1 MTDADV
7 TEIEFPDQAQ
17 QKGNRFPLRLDQ
29 GQHDRRIDDT
39 KRNPWNPCACADINH
54 PEPRAP
60 GQHRP
65 EEQGVEEKTLTNAG
79 GRAETGQIVSAVPQ
93 EKEIGV
99 AFELRAFLIG
109 GAPLEQCGERVEERP
124 EALST
129 LSGHY
134 DPAQAFLLATRPV
147 VRWVELPRSM

>member
-39 KRNPWNPCACADINH
+39 KRNPWNPRACADINH

-65 EEQGVEEKTLTNAG
+65 EQQGGEEETRATAG
-79 GRAETGQIVSAVPQ
+79 GGAESGENVS
-93 EKEIGV
+93 GV
-99 AFELRAFLIG
+99 
-109 GAPLEQCGERVEERP
+109 RP
-124 EALST
+124 EWEAGPAVAL
-129 LSGHY
+129 
-134 DPAQAFLLATRPV
+134 PAFLLVGATRG
-147 VRWVELPRSM
+147 

>member
-65 EEQGVEEKTLTNAG
+65 EEQGVEEETLADAG
-79 GRAETGQIVSAVPQ
+79 DCAETGQIVGAVPQ

-99 AFELRAFLIG
+99 SLEPCALLVG
-109 GAPLEQCGERVEERP
+109 GAPLEQGGERIEKRP
-124 EALST
+124 EAFAT

-134 DPAQAFLLATRPV
+134 SPAQAFLLATRPV